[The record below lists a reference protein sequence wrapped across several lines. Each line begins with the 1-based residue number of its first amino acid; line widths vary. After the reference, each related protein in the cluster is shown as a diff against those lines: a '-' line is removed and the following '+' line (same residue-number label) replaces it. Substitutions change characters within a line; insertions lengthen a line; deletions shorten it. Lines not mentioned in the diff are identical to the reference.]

1 MEQFYSSWRF
11 VFKNFKSLISL
22 GLPWLLLTIISIG
35 FISNKLPEIEIDQNV
50 AADLAVYELM
60 ETLSEFYD
68 NNVTQLFVIELM
80 INILFIVFIASLAI
94 QFKNISNTQNPQSI
108 IAISK
113 IIYTKI
119 PYLFIA
125 SFLTGIIIQ
134 IGFLILIFPGVY
146 LFARLSLYPIYI
158 SLENKGP
165 IESIKC
171 SWNSTDEFGTRLTMY
186 TLLIGILL
194 ILIIFVTSSL
204 LAISSIGAML
214 IVPIILFEIIIFSIV
229 LSFIYFSLY
238 KFLEK

>member
-50 AADLAVYELM
+50 ATDLAVYELV
-60 ETLSEFYD
+60 ETLSDFYD
-68 NNVTQLFVIELM
+68 NNVTQLFIIELM
-80 INILFIVFIASLAI
+80 INILFIVFIASLAM
-94 QFKNISNTQNPQSI
+94 QFKNISNTQKPQSI

-125 SFLTGIIIQ
+125 SFLTSIIIQ

-171 SWNSTDEFGTRLTMY
+171 SWNATDEFGTRLTMY

-194 ILIIFVTSSL
+194 ILIIFITSSL
-204 LAISSIGAML
+204 LALSSIGAIL
-214 IVPIILFEIIIFSIV
+214 IVPIILFEIIIFSMV